1 MTKWLKSALALTV
14 LSAEVVLAVLA
25 APAVDAASV
34 TLTTVSADTEDTHP
48 TVTMALTTT
57 TEWRTQV

>member
-1 MTKWLKSALALTV
+1 MTKWLKSALALIV

-34 TLTTVSADTEDTHP
+34 TSTVSAVATEDTHP
-48 TVTMALTTT
+48 TVPMALTTT
-57 TEWRTQV
+57 TRWKTPV